1 MALTYP
7 LSYGQFLGVLR
18 VEEVTFRLSHP
29 QEHTRLG
36 EGTVISASL
45 GASLWTG
52 TIRLAQANHIRHAQM
67 EALIGLM
74 DQPGATFLCHDP
86 RYVGPA
92 SDPSGSILGSRT
104 VTIHSV
110 ASNMRELRLT
120 GLPSG
125 YLLSAGDM
133 LGFQYGANP
142 VRYALHRIVIG
153 GTASSGGLTPLMEVV
168 PTLRPGA
175 VAGLTVSLI
184 RPACKARLL
193 PEPTYGSGRQAL
205 SRGASFDFIQT
216 LR

>member
-7 LSYGQFLGVLR
+7 LSYTHFLGALR

-36 EGTVISASL
+36 DGTVISASI

-52 TIRLAQANHIRHAQM
+52 TIRLAQANHPRHAHM
-67 EALIGLM
+67 EALIALM

-86 RYVGPA
+86 RYMGPA
-92 SDPSGSILGSRT
+92 SDPSGATLGSRT

-125 YLLSAGDM
+125 YALSAGDM
-133 LGFQYGANP
+133 LGFQYGSNP
-142 VRYALHRIVIG
+142 VRYALHRIVVG
-153 GTASSGGLTPLMEVV
+153 GTASSTGLTPLMEVV

-193 PEPTYGSGRQAL
+193 PEPTYGAGRQAL

>member
-1 MALTYP
+1 MALSYP
-7 LSYGQFLGVLR
+7 LSFDQFLGLLR

-36 EGTVISASL
+36 DGTIISASL
-45 GASLWTG
+45 GAALWTG
-52 TIRLAQANHIRHAQM
+52 SIRLAQANHPRHAQM
-67 EALIGLM
+67 EALIALM

-86 RYVGPA
+86 RQIGPA
-92 SDPSGSILGSRT
+92 FDPTGSILGSRT

-110 ASNMRELRLT
+110 AANMRELRLT

-125 YLLSAGDM
+125 YVLSPGDM
-133 LGFQYGANP
+133 LGFEYGSNP
-142 VRYALHRIVIG
+142 VRHALHRSVVG
-153 GTASSGGLTPLMEVV
+153 GTASSTGLTPMLEVV
-168 PTLRPGA
+168 PNLRPGN
-175 VAGLTVSLI
+175 VSGLTVSLI

-193 PEPTYGSGRQAL
+193 PGPAYGSGRQAN

>member
-1 MALTYP
+1 MALSYP
-7 LSYGQFLGVLR
+7 LSYIQFLGALR

-36 EGTVISASL
+36 DGTVISASL

-52 TIRLAQANHIRHAQM
+52 TIQLAQANHPRHAQM
-67 EALIGLM
+67 EALLALM

-86 RYVGPA
+86 RYLGPA
-92 SDPSGSILGSRT
+92 SDPTGAILGSRT

-110 ASNMRELRLT
+110 AVTMRELRLT

-125 YLLSAGDM
+125 YTLAAGDM
-133 LGFQYGANP
+133 LGFQYGSTP
-142 VRYALHRIVIG
+142 VRYALHRIVVG
-153 GTASSGGLTPLMEVV
+153 GTASSTGLTPMLELV
-168 PTLRPGA
+168 PNLRAGA

-184 RPACKARLL
+184 RPTCKARLL
-193 PEPTYGSGRQAL
+193 PGPSYGAGRQAL
-205 SRGASFDFIQT
+205 SRGASFEFIQT

>member
-1 MALTYP
+1 MPLTYP
-7 LSYGQFLGVLR
+7 LSYAQFLGALR
-18 VEEVTFRLSHP
+18 VAEVTFRLSHP

-36 EGTVISASL
+36 DGTVISASL
-45 GASLWTG
+45 GAALWTG
-52 TIRLAQANHIRHAQM
+52 TIRLAQANHPRHAQM
-67 EALIGLM
+67 EALLALM

-86 RYVGPA
+86 RQIGPA

-110 ASNMRELRLT
+110 AGNLRELRIT

-125 YLLSAGDM
+125 YALSAGDM
-133 LGFQYGANP
+133 LAFQYGSNP
-142 VRYALHRIVIG
+142 VRYALHRIVVG
-153 GTASSGGLTPLMEVV
+153 GTASSTGLSPLLEVV
-168 PTLRPGA
+168 PNLRLGA
-175 VAGLTVSLI
+175 VAGLTVSLV

>member
-1 MALTYP
+1 MLSYP
-7 LSYGQFLGVLR
+7 LSHAQFLGALR

-36 EGTVISASL
+36 DGTVISASL
-45 GASLWTG
+45 GAALWTG
-52 TIRLAQANHIRHAQM
+52 TIQLAQANHPRHAQM
-67 EALIGLM
+67 EALIALM

-86 RYVGPA
+86 RYLGPA
-92 SDPSGSILGSRT
+92 SDPTGAILGSRT

-125 YLLSAGDM
+125 YVLSAGDM

-142 VRYALHRIVIG
+142 VRFGLHRIVVG
-153 GTASSGGLTPLMEVV
+153 GTASSGGLTPLIEVV
-168 PTLRPGA
+168 PNLRPGA
-175 VAGLTVSLI
+175 VTGLAVQLI
-184 RPACKARLL
+184 RPACKARIL
-193 PEPTYGSGRQAL
+193 PDPTYGSGRQAL

>member
-7 LSYGQFLGVLR
+7 LSYAQFLGALR
-18 VEEVTFRLSHP
+18 VEEVTFRMSHP

-36 EGTVISASL
+36 DGTVISASL

-52 TIRLAQANHIRHAQM
+52 TIRLAQANHPRHAEM

-86 RYVGPA
+86 RYLGPA
-92 SDPSGSILGSRT
+92 GDPTGAILGSRT
-104 VTIHSV
+104 LTIHSV
-110 ASNMRELRLT
+110 ASTMRELRLT

-125 YLLSAGDM
+125 YALSAGDM
-133 LGFQYGANP
+133 LGFQYGSNP
-142 VRYALHRIVIG
+142 VRYALHRIVVG
-153 GTASSGGLTPLMEVV
+153 GTASSTGLTPMLELV
-168 PTLRPGA
+168 PNLRLGA
-175 VAGLTVSLI
+175 VAGLTVSLL

-193 PEPTYGSGRQAL
+193 PEPSYGSGRQAL

>member
-1 MALTYP
+1 MLSYP
-7 LSYGQFLGVLR
+7 LSYAQVLGALR

-36 EGTVISASL
+36 DGTVISASL

-52 TIRLAQANHIRHAQM
+52 TIRLAQAIHPRHAEM

-86 RYVGPA
+86 RYLGPA
-92 SDPSGSILGSRT
+92 SDPAGAILGSRT

-110 ASNMRELRLT
+110 ASTMRELRLT

-133 LGFQYGANP
+133 LGFQYGSNP
-142 VRYALHRIVIG
+142 VRYALHRIVG
-153 GTASSGGLTPLMEVV
+153 GGIASSTGLTPLMEVV
-168 PTLRPGA
+168 PNLRPGA
-175 VAGLTVSLI
+175 VAGLAVSLI

-193 PEPTYGSGRQAL
+193 PEPSYGSGRQAL